1 MKRECEI
8 SKSELWNL
16 VPQELIRKMI
26 GQWSQT
32 AILNISGVK
41 IPGFRP
47 GKIPPK
53 LLEDKVLREY
63 GKFQGVRQNFH
74 DAVEANL
81 QDVQKAIR
89 KVRIKQFSERISELV
104 EEFGETKVFLAVFL
118 DERKGVRAL
127 GPTLWGN
134 YNMPNKE
141 DVVQTIDFQANS
153 VDESLEESPIDRDP
167 KESTATPKSKLHKA
181 LLKTEKQL
189 KETREKHRKIVSD
202 RDKKIFEQKKRL
214 AELECLAR
222 YKEREA
228 DEVNNR
234 LLEKKKQIA
243 KLEGALSSLSGQVR
257 KLQQLREDDAMLIR
271 ELRDEL
277 EILKSK
283 KPESD
288 LLVQSEAQSY
298 EEIDF
303 KISVRG
309 EFVYNS
315 PDGWVVSEQGIFN
328 IPEEVISQYCLLT
341 GDAVEL
347 EVGGN
352 SNNFGITVIQKMESR
367 ELAGFIVCEDDDYF
381 VKCGTDKVYVGINE
395 VFRMGASV
403 GDPVSVIVPLQ
414 KPNVNVKGRISRIHW
429 VSLVRDMTKMPEKP
443 KKIEKIVK
451 KTVSQDTLVGL
462 KVLVLGGDSRKN
474 SYIQVLQQMGA
485 VVEWH
490 TGFNELHAIPNK
502 VGRADI
508 VLVLTGQMSHKA
520 YYVMKAATRAHGKQ
534 PLYYS
539 ALSVRG
545 ATMAVA
551 GFCQKQRELSL
562 IS

>member
-16 VPQELIRKMI
+16 VPQELVRKMI

-63 GKFQGVRQNFH
+63 EKFQGVRQNFH

-118 DERKGVRAL
+118 DDRKGVRAL
-127 GPTLWGN
+127 GPTLWGI

-153 VDESLEESPIDRDP
+153 VDESLEESPIDRYP

-189 KETREKHRKIVSD
+189 KETREKHRKIVSV
-202 RDKKIFEQKKRL
+202 RDKKIFEQNKRL

-228 DEVNNR
+228 DEASNR

-243 KLEGALSSLSGQVR
+243 KLEGSLSSLSGQVR
-257 KLQQLREDDAMLIR
+257 KLQQLREDDALLIR

-288 LLVQSEAQSY
+288 LLVQSEAQSCD
-298 EEIDF
+298 EIDF

-347 EVGGN
+347 EMGGN
-352 SNNFGITVIQKMESR
+352 SNHYFGITVVQKMESR

-381 VKCGTDKVYVGINE
+381 VKCGTNKIHIGIDE

-414 KPNVNVKGRISRIHW
+414 KPNAKGRISRIHW
-429 VSLVRDMTKMPEKP
+429 VSLVRDMRTMPEKP

-451 KTVSQDTLVGL
+451 KAVSQDTLGGL
-462 KVLVLGGDSRKN
+462 KILVLGGDSRKN
-474 SYIQVLQQMGA
+474 SYIQELQQIGA

-490 TGFNELHAIPNK
+490 SGFNELHAIPHK

-508 VLVLTGQMSHKA
+508 VLVLTGQMSHKS
-520 YYVMKAATRAHGKQ
+520 YYVMKAAAKAHDKQ
-534 PLYYS
+534 PLYYNP
-539 ALSVRG
+539 LSVRG
-545 ATMAVA
+545 AAMAVA